1 MKYTHVILGGSGHIG
16 SVLSAKLIE
25 QGKQVLIVG
34 HDPGKTDEWTAKG
47 ATYAV
52 ADVLDT
58 KQLRVLFSQGER
70 LFLLNPPAPPDS
82 DSDTVEGQ
90 QIRSILRA
98 LEGLPLQKIV
108 AASTYGAQQG
118 EAIYDLGTLYDLEQ
132 GLQKLE
138 VPIAILRSAYY
149 MSNFDQVLPRVETS
163 HELTTVFPK
172 DFKLP
177 MVATAD
183 IGDFAAALLQ
193 DQRTGL
199 FFIEGP
205 EPYSNQDAADIL
217 QEILGEEVHVKTIP
231 EPGWVDFMMKG
242 GFSEESAR
250 SFAGMAKLT
259 LDNPATA
266 SDPERGPTSLRDYL
280 TAAYKNRNQ

>member
-34 HDPGKTDEWTAKG
+34 HDPGKAVEWTAKG
-47 ATYAV
+47 ATYSV
-52 ADVLDT
+52 ADILDT
-58 KQLRVLFSQGER
+58 KKLRALFSQGER
-70 LFLLNPPAPPDS
+70 LFILNPPAPPDR
-82 DSDTVEGQ
+82 DSDAVERQ
-90 QIRSILRA
+90 QVRSILQA
-98 LEGLPLQKIV
+98 VEDLPLKKIV

-118 EAIYDLGTLYDLEQ
+118 EDIYDLGTLYDLEQ
-132 GLQKLE
+132 GLQKLK
-138 VPIAILRSAYY
+138 VPLAVLRSAYY
-149 MSNFDQVLPRVETS
+149 MSNFDQILPTVKAR

-177 MVATAD
+177 MVAPAD
-183 IGDFAAALLQ
+183 IGHYAAALLQ
-193 DQRTGL
+193 DQRNGL

-217 QEILGEEVHVKTIP
+217 QQIINEEVQVKTIP
-231 EPGWVDFMMKG
+231 EPDWVDFMMKG
-242 GFSEESAR
+242 GFSERSAR

-259 LDNPATA
+259 LEKSAAA
-266 SDPERGPTSLRDYL
+266 SDPERGPTSLRNYL
-280 TAAYKNRNQ
+280 TAAYKTIDK